1 MLKEGLKPRYS
12 FSLIVNTL
20 QLYTQVL
27 GVQLLV
33 GKHCNNYWNIE
44 VMDSNLFNALN
55 HIFQV
60 FFATALKQVHCCNDH
75 FIHP

>member
-33 GKHCNNYWNIE
+33 GKHCNWIIE
-44 VMDSNLFNALN
+44 VTDSNLFNALN

-60 FFATALKQVHCCNDH
+60 LFATALKQVHCCNDH